1 MPKGERLEERVEGA
15 HIPIIRVTTVKEKRT
30 DVHGTVQDGRMIDA
44 RLKVLRLFAVHGTVT
59 ATAEALHYTPSAV
72 SHQLRTLAQDL
83 GVVLL
88 EPEGRGLR
96 LTAAAQTLLSRCDDL
111 FAQWEEIRSA
121 VAASTEER
129 SGHLRICGFS
139 TAAAALLPQV
149 AALLGQQDP
158 PVTVRVIEADPE
170 DCFELL
176 LADEVDLAVV
186 VATVQ
191 LPPSGDPR
199 FDQRGLLDDPLDL
212 LLPAEH
218 PLAGRSSVLLGEAAD
233 EPWILDRPG
242 RPHHRLVLT
251 ACAEAGFTPSIA
263 HEAAEWD
270 TGAAL
275 VAAGLGVALAPRL
288 ARLPSGYAVVRVPLR
303 GDPSPSRHILTATRR
318 GRRDHPL
325 VAAALRVLDHVAHD

>member
-1 MPKGERLEERVEGA
+1 
-15 HIPIIRVTTVKEKRT
+15 
-30 DVHGTVQDGRMIDA
+30 MIDS
-44 RLKVLRLFAVHGTVT
+44 RLRVLRLFAAHGTVT
-59 ATAEALHYTPSAV
+59 ATAGALHYTPSAV

-88 EPEGRGLR
+88 EPEGRSLR
-96 LTAAAQTLLSRCDDL
+96 LTPAAKTLLSRCDDL
-111 FAQWEEIRSA
+111 YAQWEEIRSA
-121 VAASTEER
+121 MAASTEER
-129 SGHLRICGFS
+129 SGWLRICGFS

-149 AALLGQQDP
+149 ASEFGREHPD
-158 PVTVRVIEADPE
+158 VTVRIIEADPE

-186 VATVQ
+186 VATVE
-191 LPPSGDPR
+191 LPPSRDPR
-199 FDQRGLLDDPLDL
+199 FDQRALLDDPLDL

-218 PLAGRSSVLLGEAAD
+218 PLAGRSSVLLSDAAD

-288 ARLPSGYAVVRVPLR
+288 ARLPSGYPVVRVPLR
-303 GDPSPSRHILTATRR
+303 GDPSPARHILTATRR
-318 GRRDHPL
+318 GRRGHPL
-325 VAAALRVLDHVAHD
+325 IARALRILDDAAHHTEPDHSDRARPGDGSTGGSHR